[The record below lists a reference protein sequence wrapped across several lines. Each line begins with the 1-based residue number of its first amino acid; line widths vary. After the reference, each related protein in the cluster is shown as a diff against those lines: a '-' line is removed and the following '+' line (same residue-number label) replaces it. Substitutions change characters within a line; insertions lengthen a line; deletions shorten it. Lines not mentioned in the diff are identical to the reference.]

1 MMDTVGIFLS
11 HKFCVVFYM
20 ELIWKHN
27 KRIQFIKKKKKIY
40 IYIYIYMEA
49 VQVVSVV
56 CLHRFIKPVTAGIV
70 CSHIYV
76 YVFVQWKDC
85 VILKLFLL
93 VSFK

>member
-1 MMDTVGIFLS
+1 
-11 HKFCVVFYM
+11 
-20 ELIWKHN
+20 
-27 KRIQFIKKKKKIY
+27 
-40 IYIYIYMEA
+40 MEA